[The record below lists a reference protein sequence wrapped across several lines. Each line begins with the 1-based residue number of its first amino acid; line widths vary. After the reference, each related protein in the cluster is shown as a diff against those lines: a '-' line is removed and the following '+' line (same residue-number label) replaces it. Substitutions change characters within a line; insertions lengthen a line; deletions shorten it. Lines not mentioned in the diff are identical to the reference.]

1 MKSSKALRHRCR
13 SFCIAATGA
22 SAADAVNPYVHSSSG
37 QVVKNSTDLCWR
49 TGFWTPALA
58 EAMGIDGAGCACDA
72 DILDKKACTA
82 VEARCLSQQN
92 VREKVTFSADT
103 LFNFDKATL
112 KDEGRAVLDDLVSR
126 VAGVDLEV
134 ILTTGYADR
143 IGSDAY
149 NLKLSQRRADAVK
162 AYLVQ
167 KGVDAALIK
176 SEGKGEA
183 DPVVNCPNPSKAGQ
197 VKTFKELVQCL
208 QPNRRAVVEVVGTRP
223 AN

>member
-1 MKSSKALRHRCR
+1 MKSSKLCG
-13 SFCIAATGA
+13 IAAALLLATTGA

-82 VEARCLSQQN
+82 VEAPAPQQKSA
-92 VREKVTFSADT
+92 EKVTFSADT

-134 ILTTGYADR
+134 ILTTGY
-143 IGSDAY
+143 
-149 NLKLSQRRADAVK
+149 ADAVK

>member
-1 MKSSKALRHRCR
+1 MKSSKLCGIAAALLL
-13 SFCIAATGA
+13 AATGA

-82 VEARCLSQQN
+82 VEAPAPQQKSA
-92 VREKVTFSADT
+92 EKVTFSADT

-208 QPNRRAVVEVVGTRP
+208 QPTRRAVVEVVGTRP

>member
-1 MKSSKALRHRCR
+1 MKSSKLCGIAAALLL
-13 SFCIAATGA
+13 AATGA

-82 VEARCLSQQN
+82 VEAPAPQQKSA
-92 VREKVTFSADT
+92 EKVTFSADT

-149 NLKLSQRRADAVK
+149 NLKLFAASCRRR
-162 AYLVQ
+162 
-167 KGVDAALIK
+167 
-176 SEGKGEA
+176 EGL
-183 DPVVNCPNPSKAGQ
+183 P
-197 VKTFKELVQCL
+197 
-208 QPNRRAVVEVVGTRP
+208 RP
-223 AN
+223 EGR

>member
-1 MKSSKALRHRCR
+1 MKSSKLCGIAAALLL
-13 SFCIAATGA
+13 AATGA

-58 EAMGIDGAGCACDA
+58 EAMGIDGAGCAC
-72 DILDKKACTA
+72 
-82 VEARCLSQQN
+82 EAPAPQQKSA
-92 VREKVTFSADT
+92 EKVTFSADT

>member
-1 MKSSKALRHRCR
+1 MKSSKLCGIAAALLL
-13 SFCIAATGA
+13 AATGA

-72 DILDKKACTA
+72 DI
-82 VEARCLSQQN
+82 
-92 VREKVTFSADT
+92 